1 MATLNDPITSQ
12 ETQKWITEHPDEIED
27 FRRRGSSGRYRPRT
41 PEINEFAAQ
50 QIRQQ
55 RLRQFPTDLA
65 SMADPYAR
73 ERDQLIR
80 DPSAA
85 ISESPFFKFMQER
98 ALNAV
103 QGRNRAGGF
112 AGSGRGL
119 MALQEAGQKSA
130 ADFYFPYLSGLGRP
144 GEGAD
149 AFWQAYQYL
158 NPQFNVGGTS
168 RLQQPRQSLAS
179 MAAGN
184 GGATA
189 PPAFGLPSGGGMPF
203 TGMWENPYGPGMG
216 PLGSLPGYGPTSG
229 AGTGYWMNNQT
240 GAGGQF
246 TPGFDPSG
254 RVLPLSEFIDMG
266 V

>member
-1 MATLNDPITSQ
+1 
-12 ETQKWITEHPDEIED
+12 
-27 FRRRGSSGRYRPRT
+27 
-41 PEINEFAAQ
+41 
-50 QIRQQ
+50 
-55 RLRQFPTDLA
+55 
-65 SMADPYAR
+65 
-73 ERDQLIR
+73 
-80 DPSAA
+80 
-85 ISESPFFKFMQER
+85 
-98 ALNAV
+98 
-103 QGRNRAGGF
+103 
-112 AGSGRGL
+112 

-149 AFWQAYQYL
+149 AFWQAYKYL